1 MSKMQDLI
9 KDAYK
14 LSKAGN
20 LIGICHMTMSAVG
33 FKDIPEDK
41 IDEFVENKVEM
52 LYLKSTLTN
61 TEIQIYENELKDYKI
76 KNSEEDLYVLT
87 TSGETRLMY

>member
-20 LIGICHMTMSAVG
+20 IIGICHTACSAIG

-41 IDEFVENKVEM
+41 IDEFIDGTVEM
-52 LYLKSTLTN
+52 LYLKSLLTG
-61 TEIQIYENELKDYKI
+61 TDIQIYEYELKDYKI
-76 KNSEEDLYVLT
+76 KNSEEVLYILT
-87 TSGETRLMY
+87 THGETRLMY

>member
-1 MSKMQDLI
+1 MSKLQELI

-20 LIGICHMTMSAVG
+20 MIGICHTACAAVG

-41 IDEFVENKVEM
+41 IDEFINGKVEM
-52 LYLKSTLTN
+52 LYLKSLLTD
-61 TEIQIYENELKDYKI
+61 TEIQIYEYELKDYKI
-76 KNSEEDLYVLT
+76 KNSEEVLYVLT
-87 TSGETRLMY
+87 NHGETGLMY

>member
-20 LIGICHMTMSAVG
+20 LIGICHTAMSAVG

-41 IDEFVENKVEM
+41 IDEFVDNKVEM
-52 LYLKSTLTN
+52 LYLKSMLTN
-61 TEIQIYENELKDYKI
+61 TEIQIYENELKNYKI
-76 KNSEEDLYVLT
+76 KNSEEVLYVLT

>member
-33 FKDIPEDK
+33 FKDISEDK

-52 LYLKSTLTN
+52 LYLKSLLTN
-61 TEIQIYENELKDYKI
+61 TDIHIYENELKDYKI
-76 KNSEEDLYVLT
+76 KNSEEVLYVLT